1 MDYYGVLSRRRFK
14 SCVAFTADLE
24 KAARAPLWLL
34 RKSKPEGV
42 LLSVEKFQELIDIAE
57 DYFLSV
63 KAKDYEQ
70 EDKTK
75 VKWISHEEVK
85 KQLNV

>member
-1 MDYYGVLSRRRFK
+1 MLYPNFGTISELRSHTNEV
-14 SCVAFTADLE
+14 LE

-34 RKSKPEGV
+34 RKSKPEVV
-42 LLSVEKFQELIDIAE
+42 LLSVEKFQELMDIAE